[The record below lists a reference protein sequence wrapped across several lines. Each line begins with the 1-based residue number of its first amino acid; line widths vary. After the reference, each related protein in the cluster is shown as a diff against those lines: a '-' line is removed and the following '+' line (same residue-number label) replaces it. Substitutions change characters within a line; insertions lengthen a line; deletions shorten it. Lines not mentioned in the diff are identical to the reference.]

1 MWRKQSEFASAHAPQ
16 PKPGN
21 APETT
26 ESTDATDAT
35 APAPGDTGSTGSS
48 PETLEQLIVEQ
59 LKTVFDPE
67 IPVNIY
73 ELGLIY
79 DVSVA
84 DGGKASIR
92 MTLTSPSC
100 PAAEELPPEVE
111 TKARGVPG
119 VTSVELE
126 LVWEPPWSPEMMSEA
141 ARLDLGMV

>member
-1 MWRKQSEFASAHAPQ
+1 MWRKQSEFASAHAPR
-16 PKPGN
+16 PEPGN

-26 ESTDATDAT
+26 EATDAT
-35 APAPGDTGSTGSS
+35 APVTGDTGATGTS
-48 PETLEQLIVEQ
+48 PEALEQLIVEQ

-84 DGGKASIR
+84 DDGKASIR
-92 MTLTSPSC
+92 MTLTTPMC

-126 LVWEPPWSPEMMSEA
+126 LVWEPPWAPEMMSEA